1 MIVKERMIGMLTAI
15 HDELG
20 YYSPHHA
27 QLAAVIAAQAAV
39 AIENARLYTQA
50 QELAALKERSRLA
63 RELHD
68 SVSQALYG
76 IALAARTSRTLLDR
90 DPPRA
95 AEPLDYVLTLAEA
108 GLAEMRALIF
118 ELRPESLEVEGL
130 IAALD
135 HQLAALHARH
145 GIAVEASLG
154 GTEPD
159 VPYASKE
166 AMYRVAQEALHNVVK
181 HARASAVKVTLGA
194 DAEGLT
200 LEVCDDGQGF
210 EADGQFPGHL
220 GLRTMQERAVGL
232 GGSVRV
238 QSTPGSGTRV
248 HAWIPN
254 PDIS

>member
-1 MIVKERMIGMLTAI
+1 
-15 HDELG
+15 
-20 YYSPHHA
+20 
-27 QLAAVIAAQAAV
+27 
-39 AIENARLYTQA
+39 
-50 QELAALKERSRLA
+50 
-63 RELHD
+63 
-68 SVSQALYG
+68 
-76 IALAARTSRTLLDR
+76 
-90 DPPRA
+90 PRA
-95 AEPLDYVLTLAEA
+95 SEPLDYVLTLAEA

-154 GTEPD
+154 TEPE

-181 HARASAVKVTLGA
+181 HAHASAVKVTLGA

-210 EADGQFPGHL
+210 DPDGQFPGHL
-220 GLRTMQERAVGL
+220 GLRTMQERAAGL

-238 QSTPGSGTRV
+238 ESTPGSGTRV
-248 HAWIPN
+248 HAWIP
-254 PDIS
+254 